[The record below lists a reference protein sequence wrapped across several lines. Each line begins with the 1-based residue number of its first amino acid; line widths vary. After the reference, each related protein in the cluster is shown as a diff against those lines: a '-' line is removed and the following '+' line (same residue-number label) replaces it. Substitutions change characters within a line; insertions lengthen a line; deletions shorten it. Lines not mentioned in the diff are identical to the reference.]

1 LSRTRVSWLS
11 PDTPA
16 DAFPD
21 IALAL
26 DEPDG
31 LLAAGGDLQSER
43 LLCAYE
49 RGIFP
54 WYEEGQPI
62 LWWSPDP
69 RCVLRPEAFHYSR
82 SLKRAMRKSDCELR
96 SNTRFAAVIAA
107 CAEPRGDQAGTWITA
122 DIMAAFER
130 LHTDGWAHSLEV
142 WQQDRLLGGVY
153 GIAIGRVFF
162 GESMFSRTSNA
173 SKFAMAGLTQILVR
187 EQFVLLDCQ
196 VLSAH
201 LLSLG
206 ASCIPRSEFREILT
220 SACRPRKKFEN
231 WPKAPIKVSE
241 LAQ

>member
-1 LSRTRVSWLS
+1 MSRSRISWLS
-11 PDTPA
+11 PDSPA
-16 DAFPD
+16 TAFPD
-21 IALAL
+21 VEQAL

-69 RCVLRPEAFHYSR
+69 RCVLRPEEFHYSR
-82 SLKRAMRKSDCELR
+82 SLKRALRNSSCELR
-96 SNTRFAAVIAA
+96 SNTSFAAVIAA
-107 CAEPRGDQAGTWITA
+107 CAEPRSGHAGTWITA
-122 DIMAAFER
+122 DMMAAFR
-130 LHTDGWAHSLEV
+130 QLHAEGWAHSLEV
-142 WQQDRLLGGVY
+142 WQQERLLGGIY
-153 GIAIGRVFF
+153 GIAIGRMFF
-162 GESMFSRTSNA
+162 AESMFSRRSNA
-173 SKFAMAGLTQILVR
+173 SKFAMAGLTRILRR

-196 VLSAH
+196 VMSPH
-201 LLSLG
+201 LMSLG
-206 ASCIPRSEFREILT
+206 ATCIPRSDFGEILN
-220 SACRPRKKFEN
+220 SACQQRKKFEN